1 MNFLAH
7 AHLSGENTNILFGNF
22 IADAV
27 KGNASTSYKDEILD
41 GITLHRKID
50 TFTDA
55 HPIHKKSRNLIR
67 SDFGK
72 YSGVVIDIYYDHFL
86 AKQWDV
92 YASVPLKQYTSWVYK
107 QISKKYL
114 LLPNATKRFLPF
126 MISQNW
132 LLNYANYQG
141 LDRIFHGMDR
151 RTKFNSGMSSAVEIL
166 KINYEP
172 LKNDFNSFY
181 PELLEYVKKQLG
193 K

>member
-7 AHLSGENTNILFGNF
+7 AHLSGQNTNILFGNF

-27 KGNASTSYKDEILD
+27 KGNASIKYKDEILA

-67 SDFGK
+67 SEFGK

-86 AKQWDV
+86 AKQWDI
-92 YASVPLKQYTSWVYK
+92 YSSITLKQYTSWVYK
-107 QISKKYL
+107 HISKKFL
-114 LLPNATKRFLPF
+114 LLPNTTKRFLPF

-132 LLNYANYQG
+132 LLNYANFQG
-141 LDRIFHGMDR
+141 LDKVFYGMDR
-151 RTKFNSGMSSAVEIL
+151 RTKFNSGMSGAVEIL
-166 KINYEP
+166 KIHYEP
-172 LKNDFNSFY
+172 LKNDFNTFY
-181 PELLEYVKKQLG
+181 PELLEYVERQLT